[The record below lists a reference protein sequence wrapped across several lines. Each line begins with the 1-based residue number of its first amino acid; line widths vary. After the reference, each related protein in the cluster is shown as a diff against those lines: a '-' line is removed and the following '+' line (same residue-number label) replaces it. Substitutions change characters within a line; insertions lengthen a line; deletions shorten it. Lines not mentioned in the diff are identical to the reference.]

1 MTEQGTFED
10 GLSTLQ
16 LLGDPEPERLADVR
30 ARLSAVREQRARPSR
45 DDKVVAAWNSW
56 LICSLI
62 DAAMVFNEPTWLE
75 RPNRRRVAAAV
86 HWPMPGCADLLAAWV
101 LPRHPRGLRGSYPS
115 LRAAGGRDR
124 RADVAGTRPG
134 TLRCDSE
141 PVR

>member
-75 RPNRRRVAAAV
+75 CPNRRRVAVAGALGRCPV
-86 HWPMPGCADLLAAWV
+86 APD
-101 LPRHPRGLRGSYPS
+101 LPR
-115 LRAAGGRDR
+115 
-124 RADVAGTRPG
+124 RPG
-134 TLRCDSE
+134 GVCPGILEDYAALPKPVCGWRPRPPSRCGWNAPGNSTL
-141 PVR
+141 

>member
-1 MTEQGTFED
+1 MI
-10 GLSTLQ
+10 LSR
-16 LLGDPEPERLADVR
+16 ERLADVR

-62 DAAMVFNEPTWLE
+62 DAAMVFNEPTWLDAPE
-75 RPNRRRVAAAV
+75 PPESCWRV
-86 HWPMPGCADLLAAWV
+86 HWSMPGCAGPLLAGQVGSAPASSRITRL
-101 LPRHPRGLRGSYPS
+101 LPKPACGWRPPS
-115 LRAAGGRDR
+115 RS
-124 RADVAGTRPG
+124 DVAGTRPG